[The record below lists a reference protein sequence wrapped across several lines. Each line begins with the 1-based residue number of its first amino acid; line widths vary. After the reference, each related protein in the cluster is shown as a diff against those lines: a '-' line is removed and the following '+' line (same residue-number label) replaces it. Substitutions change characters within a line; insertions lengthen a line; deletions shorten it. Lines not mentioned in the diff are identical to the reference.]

1 MQSYNRTISQDYQNQ
16 KLADCFNNKT
26 QRKQIQRRTNS
37 KNTQGKAEVEKDRN
51 QMLKFFFYPSFVDF
65 SKKREEKLNKKRLKQ
80 LISYCLQ
87 CIGG

>member
-51 QMLKFFFYPSFVDF
+51 QMLKFFFIQVLSIFQ
-65 SKKREEKLNKKRLKQ
+65 KKEKKN
-80 LISYCLQ
+80 
-87 CIGG
+87 